1 MQTKVIKNEDARAEL
16 FQELQT
22 NYADKLCL
30 PSGRGRLHSCS
41 STQRCRG
48 CLQRKCRQ
56 GLSTVFGGFFA
67 DKVCLQSLSTGL
79 VCTIWE
85 CRQSLSTGLKSL
97 SKAFCKVVC
106 GNADKVCLE
115 ITSFS
120 LFSDSIINFVSS
132 HRVRGLSLES
142 SHQFESSCCLART
155 DLHSRKCVFV
165 CARGIQD
172 MHPCHSCLACVRACV
187 RACGPVCERA
197 SEQRAASE
205 RAASSERASSE
216 QRAAASVHSSF
227 VISSLGTKLG
237 CFYITIACR
246 IGMNN

>member
-1 MQTKVIKNEDARAEL
+1 MQTKVIKNADARAEL

-22 NYADKLCL
+22 NYADKVCL

-56 GLSTVFGGFFA
+56 SLSTVFGGFFA

-132 HRVRGLSLES
+132 HRVRRLSLES
-142 SHQFESSCCLART
+142 S
-155 DLHSRKCVFV
+155 
-165 CARGIQD
+165 
-172 MHPCHSCLACVRACV
+172 
-187 RACGPVCERA
+187 
-197 SEQRAASE
+197 
-205 RAASSERASSE
+205 
-216 QRAAASVHSSF
+216 
-227 VISSLGTKLG
+227 
-237 CFYITIACR
+237 Y
-246 IGMNN
+246 

>member
-1 MQTKVIKNEDARAEL
+1 MQTNVFKNADARAGGL
-16 FQELQT
+16 GKLQT
-22 NYADKLCL
+22 NYADKGCL
-30 PSGRGRLHSCS
+30 RIGRGRLHSCS

-56 GLSTVFGGFFA
+56 SLSTVFGGFFA

-85 CRQSLSTGLKSL
+85 CRQSLSTCLNSL

-120 LFSDSIINFVSS
+120 LFSDSIIVSS
-132 HRVRGLSLES
+132 HRVRWLSLES

-172 MHPCHSCLACVRACV
+172 MHPCHSCRACVRACV

-227 VISSLGTKLG
+227 VIHAS
-237 CFYITIACR
+237 
-246 IGMNN
+246 

>member
-1 MQTKVIKNEDARAEL
+1 MQTKVIKNADARAEL

-120 LFSDSIINFVSS
+120 LFKYSIIEFSERKSS
-132 HRVRGLSLES
+132 HP
-142 SHQFESSCCLART
+142 HLAIPAT
-155 DLHSRKCVFV
+155 S
-165 CARGIQD
+165 ARGAAAWLELTCTAENVLLCVRA
-172 MHPCHSCLACVRACV
+172 CHSSYAPVPFKSCVRARERASRCTSERACV
-187 RACGPVCERA
+187 RAFER
-197 SEQRAASE
+197 QRAA
-205 RAASSERASSE
+205 ASSE
-216 QRAAASVHSSF
+216 QRAASS
-227 VISSLGTKLG
+227 SER
-237 CFYITIACR
+237 A
-246 IGMNN
+246 

>member
-1 MQTKVIKNEDARAEL
+1 MQTKVIKNADARAEL

-22 NYADKLCL
+22 NYADKVCL

-56 GLSTVFGGFFA
+56 SLSTVFGGFFA

-120 LFSDSIINFVSS
+120 LFKYSIIEFSERKSS
-132 HRVRGLSLES
+132 HP
-142 SHQFESSCCLART
+142 HLAIPAT
-155 DLHSRKCVFV
+155 S
-165 CARGIQD
+165 ARGAAAWLELTCTAENVLLCVRA
-172 MHPCHSCLACVRACV
+172 CHSSYAPVPFKSCVRACERASRCASERACV
-187 RACGPVCERA
+187 RAFER
-197 SEQRAASE
+197 QRAA
-205 RAASSERASSE
+205 ASSE
-216 QRAAASVHSSF
+216 QRAASSEQQRA
-227 VISSLGTKLG
+227 
-237 CFYITIACR
+237 CIAPLLFR
-246 IGMNN
+246 VWEQN

>member
-1 MQTKVIKNEDARAEL
+1 MSTLRTGTPAFL
-16 FQELQT
+16 FV
-22 NYADKLCL
+22 Y
-30 PSGRGRLHSCS
+30 RV
-41 STQRCRG
+41 
-48 CLQRKCRQ
+48 CLQKN
-56 GLSTVFGGFFA
+56 A
-67 DKVCLQSLSTGL
+67 DKVCLQFSADFLQTKFVCRVCLQGLSA
-79 VCTIWE
+79 
-85 CRQSLSTGLKSL
+85 RS
-97 SKAFCKVVC
+97 

-120 LFSDSIINFVSS
+120 LFSDSIIVSS
-132 HRVRGLSLES
+132 HRMRWLSLES

-227 VISSLGTKLG
+227 VIHAS
-237 CFYITIACR
+237 
-246 IGMNN
+246 

>member
-1 MQTKVIKNEDARAEL
+1 M
-16 FQELQT
+16 
-22 NYADKLCL
+22 
-30 PSGRGRLHSCS
+30 
-41 STQRCRG
+41 
-48 CLQRKCRQ
+48 
-56 GLSTVFGGFFA
+56 STVFGGFFA

-85 CRQSLSTGLKSL
+85 CRQSLSTCLNSL

-120 LFSDSIINFVSS
+120 LFSDSIIVSS
-132 HRVRGLSLES
+132 HRVRWLSLES

-216 QRAAASVHSSF
+216 RQRA
-227 VISSLGTKLG
+227 
-237 CFYITIACR
+237 CIAPLLFR
-246 IGMNN
+246 VWEQN

>member
-1 MQTKVIKNEDARAEL
+1 MQTKVIKNADARAEL

-30 PSGRGRLHSCS
+30 LSGRGRLHSCS

-56 GLSTVFGGFFA
+56 SLSTVSGGFFA

-85 CRQSLSTGLKSL
+85 CRQSLSTCLNSL

-120 LFSDSIINFVSS
+120 LFKYSIIVSS
-132 HRVRGLSLES
+132 HRVRWLSLES

-172 MHPCHSCLACVRACV
+172 MHPCHSCRAYVRATERRRARV
-187 RACGPVCERA
+187 R
-197 SEQRAASE
+197 
-205 RAASSERASSE
+205 
-216 QRAAASVHSSF
+216 
-227 VISSLGTKLG
+227 
-237 CFYITIACR
+237 
-246 IGMNN
+246 

>member
-1 MQTKVIKNEDARAEL
+1 MSAISKIWGGRSKARKALKGEGPRHGKTKKLCRQSLSKMQTNFCRQTLSRHVPPECRQRLSKMQTRAL
-16 FQELQT
+16 NFCRKCRQ

-30 PSGRGRLHSCS
+30 ESGRGRLHSCS

-85 CRQSLSTGLKSL
+85 CRQSLSTCLNSL

-120 LFSDSIINFVSS
+120 LFKYSIIEFSERKSS
-132 HRVRGLSLES
+132 HP
-142 SHQFESSCCLART
+142 Q
-155 DLHSRKCVFV
+155 
-165 CARGIQD
+165 
-172 MHPCHSCLACVRACV
+172 
-187 RACGPVCERA
+187 RA
-197 SEQRAASE
+197 SPATSL
-205 RAASSERASSE
+205 S
-216 QRAAASVHSSF
+216 RAAAWLELTCTAVRASVRAS
-227 VISSLGTKLG
+227 
-237 CFYITIACR
+237 
-246 IGMNN
+246 

>member
-1 MQTKVIKNEDARAEL
+1 MQTKVIKNADARAEL

-56 GLSTVFGGFFA
+56 SLSTVFGGFFA

-85 CRQSLSTGLKSL
+85 CRQSLSTCLNSL

-120 LFSDSIINFVSS
+120 LFSDLIIVSS
-132 HRVRGLSLES
+132 HRVRWLSLES

-155 DLHSRKCVFV
+155 DLHSRKCVVV
-165 CARGIQD
+165 CARVSFKLCTRAIQV
-172 MHPCHSCLACVRACV
+172 VRACV
-187 RACGPVCERA
+187 RACEPVCERA
-197 SEQRAASE
+197 SVRACVRAAASGSEQRAAS
-205 RAASSERASSE
+205 SE
-216 QRAAASVHSSF
+216 QQRA
-227 VISSLGTKLG
+227 
-237 CFYITIACR
+237 CIAPLLFR
-246 IGMNN
+246 VWEQN

>member
-1 MQTKVIKNEDARAEL
+1 MQTKFCRQTLSRHVPPECRQRLSKMQMRAL
-16 FQELQT
+16 NFSRKCRQ

-30 PSGRGRLHSCS
+30 ESGRGRLHSCS

-120 LFSDSIINFVSS
+120 LFSDLIIVSS
-132 HRVRGLSLES
+132 HRVRWLSLES

-227 VISSLGTKLG
+227 VIHAS
-237 CFYITIACR
+237 
-246 IGMNN
+246 